1 MIRAYLDN
9 NATTR
14 LAPEAF
20 EAMTPYLTDRYLN
33 PSSAAGQI
41 LDQGDPALDARRAI
55 ARLLGDGDLTAQVVL
70 TSGASEANSWV
81 LSTASVGDDLYV
93 SATEHPSVL
102 AAARAAE
109 ARGSRVIWLPVT
121 SEGVCDLEALAIYLK
136 PEAKLVCL
144 MAANNET
151 GVLQPVDEATRIIRA
166 LAPNTL
172 VHVDATQALGR
183 CPVGLGQADTLS
195 LSAHKFHGPKG
206 IGALVMRPGLNLGPL
221 IHGEQDDGRR
231 GGTVNVPA
239 AAGLA
244 EAARLALEGLDR
256 MDETAAMRDR
266 FEALLKGRLP
276 GIRINGA
283 GAPRLPNTSSLV
295 IPDLDATDAVD
306 RLALEGVVVANGS
319 ACSSGSPAPSH
330 VLTAMGLTYAEARST
345 LRVSLSRETTWPEL
359 ELAADAIAGLALEH
373 ARTAALG

>member
-14 LAPEAF
+14 LAPEAL
-20 EAMTPYLTDRYLN
+20 EAMTPYLTDRFLN

-41 LDQGDPALDARRAI
+41 LDQGDPGLDARRAI
-55 ARLLGDGDLTAQVVL
+55 ARLLGDVDLAAQVVL

-81 LSTASVGDDLYV
+81 LSTACAGDELYV
-93 SATEHPSVL
+93 SATEHPSIL

-109 ARGSRVIWLPVT
+109 ARGSRILWLPVT
-121 SEGVCDLEALAIYLK
+121 PEGVCDLEALTARLQ

-151 GVLQPVDEATRIIRA
+151 GVLQPVDEAAQIIRA
-166 LAPNTL
+166 LAPNAL
-172 VHVDATQALGR
+172 IHVDATQALGR

-195 LSAHKFHGPKG
+195 LSAHKLHGPKG
-206 IGALVMRPGLNLGPL
+206 IGALVMRPGLNLRPL

-231 GGTVNVPA
+231 GGTINAPA

-256 MDETAAMRDR
+256 MGETGAMRDR
-266 FEALLKGRLP
+266 FEALLKATLP
-276 GIRINGA
+276 GVRVNGA
-283 GAPRLPNTSSLV
+283 GAPRLPNTSSFI
-295 IPDLDATDAVD
+295 IPGLDAVDAVD
-306 RLALEGVVVANGS
+306 RLALDGVVVANGS

-345 LRVSLSRETTWPEL
+345 LRVSLSRETRWPEL
-359 ELAADAIAGLALEH
+359 ALAAEAIADLAREH
-373 ARTAALG
+373 ARTAAFG